1 MNFLDRFRYR
11 YDNLKE
17 LDANISSNKKN
28 LNYNNPIL
36 KSLLSTSV
44 KVTPEIFPKID
55 NCIQSVFKKLE
66 LKNNFN
72 FFVTANH
79 NQTQASCAMMPESDS
94 AEIII
99 TSRMIE
105 LLNINELSYVLGHEI
120 SHHYYQHNIYPSPN
134 QAKSKMELLKLL
146 HLSRASEISADRAG
160 FLGSGDIE
168 NSLKAM
174 LKIASGLS
182 EKHLTF
188 NFSSYLDQ
196 LRELKQIKGD
206 QNQMYSTHPS
216 FLNRMQALVWFSM
229 SYEYHEYFETN
240 KKGVYDLKTVDQK
253 INESIKKVIGNELD
267 ISTKEIFS
275 NALMWCSLKIFIA
288 DNKFTKKE
296 QKLFEK
302 NFGEKNT
309 ASILSLLKISKPK
322 SIEVKINN
330 ALNEA
335 TNLLIAE
342 REKLFNELKKL
353 NSVAESDQK
362 LVQSSLNQIKKK
374 LKI

>member
-1 MNFLDRFRYR
+1 
-11 YDNLKE
+11 
-17 LDANISSNKKN
+17 
-28 LNYNNPIL
+28 
-36 KSLLSTSV
+36 
-44 KVTPEIFPKID
+44 
-55 NCIQSVFKKLE
+55 
-66 LKNNFN
+66 
-72 FFVTANH
+72 
-79 NQTQASCAMMPESDS
+79 
-94 AEIII
+94 
-99 TSRMIE
+99 
-105 LLNINELSYVLGHEI
+105 
-120 SHHYYQHNIYPSPN
+120 
-134 QAKSKMELLKLL
+134 
-146 HLSRASEISADRAG
+146 
-160 FLGSGDIE
+160 
-168 NSLKAM
+168 
-174 LKIASGLS
+174 
-182 EKHLTF
+182 
-188 NFSSYLDQ
+188 
-196 LRELKQIKGD
+196 
-206 QNQMYSTHPS
+206 MYSTHPS

-229 SYEYHEYFETN
+229 SHEYHEYFETN

-309 ASILSLLKISKPK
+309 ASILSLLKISKAK

-335 TNLLIAE
+335 TNLLMAE